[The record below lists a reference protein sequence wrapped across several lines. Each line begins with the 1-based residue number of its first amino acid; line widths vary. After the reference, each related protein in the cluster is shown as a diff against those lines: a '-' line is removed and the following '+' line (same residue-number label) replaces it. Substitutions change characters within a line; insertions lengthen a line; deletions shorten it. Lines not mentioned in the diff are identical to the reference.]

1 MKKLALAMA
10 ALAALA
16 ASAAQAAITY
26 SGSVTGT
33 NVITNAAN
41 SASYTITTDG
51 TLGTLSAP
59 NFLGYTL
66 SINGV
71 NSSGTGVYS
80 GFGGNGAA
88 SATATALSF
97 DFSLVVGGITALV
110 FFDNNSYLCFLGA
123 GTGCVGEPTP
133 AVSFG
138 NFSDSSFGSY
148 DPRSGVQVIATS
160 GAVPE
165 PASWAMLIA
174 GFGLTGA
181 AMRRRKAVVA
191 A

>member
-1 MKKLALAMA
+1 MKKFALAVA

-16 ASAAQAAITY
+16 ASAAQAAISY

-33 NVITNAAN
+33 NVFTNAAGT
-41 SASYTITTDG
+41 ASYTITTDG
-51 TLGTLSAP
+51 TFGTLSAS
-59 NFLGYTL
+59 NFVGYTL
-66 SINGV
+66 SINGI
-71 NSSGTGVYS
+71 NSSGAGIFNLND
-80 GFGGNGAA
+80 GFGAA

-97 DFSLVVGGITALV
+97 DFSLINRTLIFYNG
-110 FFDNNSYLCFLGA
+110 NSYLCFNTSGI
-123 GTGCVGEPTP
+123 TCVGEPTP
-133 AVSFG
+133 AVAFG
-138 NFSDSSFGSY
+138 NFSDNTVGSY